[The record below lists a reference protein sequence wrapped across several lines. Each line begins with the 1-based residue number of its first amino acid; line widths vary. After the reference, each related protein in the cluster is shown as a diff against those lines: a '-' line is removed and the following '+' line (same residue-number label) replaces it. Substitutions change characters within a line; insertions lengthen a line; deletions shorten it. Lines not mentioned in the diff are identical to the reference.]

1 MRTSEEWLSEAVRFE
16 NLANGIQ
23 VDNLTIATDDYGR
36 EYFAVRSKTA
46 FNEAL
51 KLEQSNG

>member
-1 MRTSEEWLSEAVRFE
+1 MRTSKEWLSEAVRFE
-16 NLANGIQ
+16 NLAN
-23 VDNLTIATDDYGR
+23 VLTTETDDYGR